1 MARKGPIKNNIPAPD
16 TKYNKVS
23 ISKFIN
29 SLMVDGKKSIAE
41 TIFYDSLDIIKDK
54 TKADPLEV
62 FEEAFKNIQPTVEV
76 RSRRVGGATYQVPVE
91 VTSSRKNSLAIRW
104 ILTAAR
110 KRDGKSMAL
119 KLASEIMDAKDNMG
133 GAAKK
138 KEDTLKMAEANR
150 AFSHYRW

>member
-1 MARKGPIKNNIPAPD
+1 MARKGPIKNNIPSPD
-16 TKYNKVS
+16 TKYSKVS

-119 KLASEIMDAKDNMG
+119 KLASEIMDAKDNKG

>member
-1 MARKGPIKNNIPAPD
+1 MARKGPIKNNKPAED
-16 TKYNKVS
+16 TKYNNVS

-41 TIFYDSLDIIKDK
+41 AIFYDSLDIIKEK
-54 TKADPLEV
+54 TKSDPLEV

-110 KRDGKSMAL
+110 KREGKSMAL
-119 KLASEIMDAKDNMG
+119 KLASEILDAKDNKG

-138 KEDTLKMAEANR
+138 REDTLKMAEANR

>member
-1 MARKGPIKNNIPAPD
+1 MRRRSPERREILPDPVFNDLVVTKFVNN
-16 TKYNKVS
+16 
-23 ISKFIN
+23 
-29 SLMVDGKKSIAE
+29 LMMDGKKSIAE
-41 TIFYDSLDIIKDK
+41 AIFYDSLDIIKEK
-54 TKADPLEV
+54 TKSDTLEV

-110 KRDGKSMAL
+110 KREGKSMAL
-119 KLASEIMDAKDNMG
+119 KLASEILDAKDNKG

-138 KEDTLKMAEANR
+138 REDTLKMAEANR

>member
-1 MARKGPIKNNIPAPD
+1 MARKGPIKKLIPAPD
-16 TKYNKVS
+16 TKYNKVA
-23 ISKFIN
+23 IAKFIN
-29 SLMVDGKKSIAE
+29 SLMLDGKKSIAE
-41 TIFYDSLDIIKDK
+41 AIFYDSMDIIKDK
-54 TKADPLEV
+54 TKSDPLEV

-104 ILTAAR
+104 MLTAAR
-110 KRDGKSMAL
+110 KRDGKSMAI
-119 KLASEIMDAKDNMG
+119 KLASEILDAKDNKG

>member
-1 MARKGPIKNNIPAPD
+1 MARKGPIKNKIPAPD
-16 TKYNKVS
+16 TKYNNVS

-119 KLASEIMDAKDNMG
+119 KLASEIMDAKENKG

>member
-1 MARKGPIKNNIPAPD
+1 
-16 TKYNKVS
+16 
-23 ISKFIN
+23 
-29 SLMVDGKKSIAE
+29 MVDGKKSIAE
-41 TIFYDSLDIIKDK
+41 AIFYDSLDIIKEK
-54 TKADPLEV
+54 TKSDPLEV

-110 KRDGKSMAL
+110 KREGKSMAL
-119 KLASEIMDAKDNMG
+119 KLASEILDAKDNKG

-138 KEDTLKMAEANR
+138 REDTLKMAEANR

>member
-1 MARKGPIKNNIPAPD
+1 MARKGPIKRKTPEPD
-16 TKYNKVS
+16 TKYKKVS

-54 TKADPLEV
+54 TKSDPVEV

-91 VTSSRKNSLAIRW
+91 VSSARKNSLAIRW

-110 KRDGKSMAL
+110 KREGKSMAI
-119 KLASEIMDAKDNMG
+119 KLASEILDAKDNKG